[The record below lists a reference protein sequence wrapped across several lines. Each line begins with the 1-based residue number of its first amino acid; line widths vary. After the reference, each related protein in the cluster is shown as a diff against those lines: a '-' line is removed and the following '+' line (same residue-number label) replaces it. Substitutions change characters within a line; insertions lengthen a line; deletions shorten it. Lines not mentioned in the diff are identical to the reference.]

1 MIYVLD
7 IAVRKDKKVECDT
20 VFTETKPS
28 EEMCKDIAE
37 KLDAEVII
45 CAVGRFIPF
54 NKEKQ
59 KELSFKALKEVIN
72 DE

>member
-1 MIYVLD
+1 MIYVID
-7 IAVRKDKKVECDT
+7 IAVRKDKRVECDT

-28 EEMCKDIAE
+28 EELCKDIAD

-54 NKEKQ
+54 NREKQ
-59 KELSFKALKEVIN
+59 KELSFKVLKEV
-72 DE
+72 EHGE

>member
-1 MIYVLD
+1 MIYVID
-7 IAVRKDKKVECDT
+7 IAVRKDNKVECDT

-28 EEMCKDIAE
+28 EEMCKDIAQ